1 MTENSLLF
9 QNVRLLTPLEVL
21 EQGWLLVENQTIT
34 RTGSGTPPRIDGL
47 KSEAVIDAGGFTL
60 APGLID
66 LHVHGAFGHE
76 VMDASLESIHEIA
89 RFLARHGVTAF
100 LAATWTAEHTRIMA
114 ALNAVYKAYG
124 RINGGASLLGAYL
137 EGPYLNP
144 NRAGAQAMDLI
155 HPAVDRAQALE
166 LLDTN
171 MVSILVMAPEYP
183 ENIWLMD
190 ECARRSISVSAGHT
204 AATYEQMRVA
214 VERGVCQVTHC
225 FNAMNP
231 LHHRQPG
238 VVGAAMTM
246 PELRC
251 ELIADNVHVHP
262 LVQRILYQLRGAQGI
277 LLVSDSTRCTGLP
290 DGEYDLDG
298 RKVTVK
304 NGAVH
309 LPDGTLAGSVLT
321 LDQAVRNFMVNVNTS
336 LGEALACA
344 SLYPARAAG
353 VAHRKGSLEPGK
365 DADMILL
372 DANLQ
377 VKMTVVEG
385 EIIYKS

>member
-1 MTENSLLF
+1 MTDNRLLI
-9 QNVRLLTPLEVL
+9 QNARLLTPLEVL

-47 KSEAVIDAGGFTL
+47 SSEAVIDAGGYTL

-66 LHVHGAFGHE
+66 LHVHGANGHE
-76 VMDASLESIHEIA
+76 IMDASVESIHEIA

-100 LAATWTAEHTRIMA
+100 LAATWTAEHAKIMD
-114 ALNAVYKAYG
+114 ALEAVYKAYG
-124 RINGGASLLGAYL
+124 KISGGASLIGAYL

-144 NRAGAQAMDLI
+144 NRAGAQVMDHI
-155 HPAVDRAQALE
+155 HPAVDRAEVLE

-171 MVSILVMAPEYP
+171 MVTILVLAPEFP
-183 ENIWLMD
+183 ENIWLID
-190 ECARRSISVSAGHT
+190 ECIRRSISVSAGHT
-204 AATYEQMRVA
+204 AATYEQMQVA

-262 LVQRILYQLRGAQGI
+262 LLQRILYQLRGAQGI
-277 LLVSDSTRCTGLP
+277 LLVSDSTCCAGLP

-298 RKVTVK
+298 RKVNLK

-321 LDQAVRNFMVNVNTS
+321 LDRAVRNFMANVNSS

-353 VAHRKGSLEPGK
+353 VAHRKGTLEPGK

-372 DANLQ
+372 DADLQ
-377 VKMTVVEG
+377 VRMTVVEG
-385 EIIYKS
+385 EIIYKA

>member
-1 MTENSLLF
+1 
-9 QNVRLLTPLEVL
+9 
-21 EQGWLLVENQTIT
+21 
-34 RTGSGTPPRIDGL
+34 
-47 KSEAVIDAGGFTL
+47 
-60 APGLID
+60 
-66 LHVHGAFGHE
+66 
-76 VMDASLESIHEIA
+76 MDH
-89 RFLARHGVTAF
+89 
-100 LAATWTAEHTRIMA
+100 
-114 ALNAVYKAYG
+114 
-124 RINGGASLLGAYL
+124 
-137 EGPYLNP
+137 
-144 NRAGAQAMDLI
+144 I
-155 HPAVDRAQALE
+155 HPAVDRAEVLE

-171 MVSILVMAPEYP
+171 MVTILVLAPEFP
-183 ENIWLMD
+183 ENIWLID
-190 ECARRSISVSAGHT
+190 ECIRRSISVSAGHT
-204 AATYEQMRVA
+204 AATYEQMQVA

-262 LVQRILYQLRGAQGI
+262 LLQRILYQLRGAQGI
-277 LLVSDSTRCTGLP
+277 LLVSDSTCCAGLP

-298 RKVTVK
+298 RKVNLK

-321 LDQAVRNFMVNVNTS
+321 LDRAVRNFMANVNSS

-353 VAHRKGSLEPGK
+353 VAHRKGTLEPGK

-372 DANLQ
+372 DADLQ
-377 VKMTVVEG
+377 VRMTVVEG
-385 EIIYKS
+385 EIIYKA